1 MGMFH
6 QCKTFLS
13 KSWNNL
19 EKKAIVGSRSKR
31 KIVKKAHFLVI
42 AQNFWKHSLEA
53 QNNELNF
60 QYMLQHDAEPEE
72 IFSWL
77 NGNGTIK
84 EIIDEKHN
92 YISIV

>member
-1 MGMFH
+1 MFH

-19 EKKAIVGSRSKR
+19 EKKAIVGSRTKR

-42 AQNFWKHSLEA
+42 AQDFWKHSLKA
-53 QNNELNF
+53 QNNELYI
-60 QYMLQHDAEPEE
+60 QCMLLQDGEPEE
-72 IFSWL
+72 IFSCL

-84 EIIDEKHN
+84 GIIDSKHN
-92 YISIV
+92 